1 MRSVTENEMRA
12 VSGGRY
18 ATCPVCGRRK
28 NVAWNLQVLWNGWN
42 ITIQQAEAKMAL
54 RHAWGASCI

>member
-28 NVAWNLQVLWNGWN
+28 NVAWNLQVLFMGWKSV
-42 ITIQQAEAKMAL
+42 ISQAEGKMAL
-54 RHAWGASCI
+54 RHAYGARCI